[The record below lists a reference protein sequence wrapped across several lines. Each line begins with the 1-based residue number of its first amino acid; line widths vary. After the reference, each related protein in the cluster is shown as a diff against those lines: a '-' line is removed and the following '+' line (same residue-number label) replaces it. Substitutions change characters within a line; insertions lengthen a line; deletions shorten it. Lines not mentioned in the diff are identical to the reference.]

1 MEKFFLP
8 IKGLEGQGAEE
19 NFNQWAGSVG
29 LIPNMVCSLVNDI
42 VQCRFPSFAS
52 VLHYMRVSTGGS

>member
-42 VQCRFPSFAS
+42 VQC
-52 VLHYMRVSTGGS
+52 